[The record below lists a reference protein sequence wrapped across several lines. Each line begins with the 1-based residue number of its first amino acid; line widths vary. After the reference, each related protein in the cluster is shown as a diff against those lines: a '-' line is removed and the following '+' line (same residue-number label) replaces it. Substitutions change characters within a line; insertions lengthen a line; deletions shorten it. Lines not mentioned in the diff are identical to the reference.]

1 MKKQIALNV
10 FYNLGL
16 IVSVC
21 GLFWAFKNNNY
32 LIMALFIAA
41 SALFLYLKIQLIKD
55 VRTTLKAT
63 LKNKEKGQ

>member
-32 LIMALFIAA
+32 LIMALFVAA
-41 SALFLYLKIQLIKD
+41 SAFFLYLKIQLIKD
-55 VRTTLKAT
+55 VRSTLKSEE
-63 LKNKEKGQ
+63 KSKGKEL